1 MVLRPGFEPGS
12 RAREANLEYVRKPC
26 DLRIENIENER
37 IIEDFKNF
45 LIVDRQLKDETV
57 KKHLRE
63 IKRLFENS
71 DFNPINAIRIDIRN
85 YLMKFRDCSPYTY
98 ANILK
103 ALRVFYR
110 DYLGK
115 PEIIEGFKF
124 PNRPFKPKKIP
135 SKNELQE
142 FYKFLKEPLA
152 KAIFLIYA
160 TTGLRRKEVLSLKIG
175 DVDFEKRMII
185 PEKDSSRT
193 KMSWITFYNDEA
205 EEALREY
212 LGSFDAL
219 EKNRNLFPISEAYFK
234 KRCKAFERKTGIR
247 ITPQILREWF
257 ACEMGRLGVPDR
269 YVDAFCG
276 RVPRSVLA
284 RHYTDFSPEKLKEI
298 YDKANLKVLS

>member
-1 MVLRPGFEPGS
+1 MRK
-12 RAREANLEYVRKPC
+12 KPC
-26 DLRIENIENER
+26 DLRIENSENER

-45 LIVDRQLKDETV
+45 LIIDRQLRERTV
-57 KKHLRE
+57 ERHILE
-63 IKRLFENS
+63 IRRFFKNS
-71 DFNPINAIRIDIRN
+71 DFDPINATKTDIRN

-193 KMSWITFYNDEA
+193 KMNWITFYNDET
-205 EEALREY
+205 EKALRQY
-212 LGSFDAL
+212 LGSFNGL
-219 EKNRNLFPISEAYFK
+219 EKK
-234 KRCKAFERKTGIR
+234 QKAFSNI
-247 ITPQILREWF
+247 
-257 ACEMGRLGVPDR
+257 
-269 YVDAFCG
+269 
-276 RVPRSVLA
+276 
-284 RHYTDFSPEKLKEI
+284 
-298 YDKANLKVLS
+298 